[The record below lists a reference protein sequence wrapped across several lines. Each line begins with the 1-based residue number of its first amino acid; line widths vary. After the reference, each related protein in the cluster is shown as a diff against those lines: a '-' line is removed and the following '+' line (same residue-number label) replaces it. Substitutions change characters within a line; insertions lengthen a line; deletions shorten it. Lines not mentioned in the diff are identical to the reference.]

1 MTTEKK
7 TEEKT
12 EEKTDERVAPK
23 NYLDILNGECKALAE
38 RFRLSG
44 EQSDMLRDFVAD
56 TAMRIWRNGRACG
69 WIRGKND
76 AQVETGAGAAK
87 A

>member
-1 MTTEKK
+1 MNDDGK
-7 TEEKT
+7 
-12 EEKTDERVAPK
+12 PK
-23 NYLDILNGECKALAE
+23 NYLDILSGECRVLAE

-56 TAMRIWRNGRACG
+56 TAMRSWRNGRACG

>member
-38 RFRLSG
+38 RFGLKG
-44 EQSDMLRDFVAD
+44 EQEDMLREFVCD
-56 TAMRIWRNGRACG
+56 TAMRSWRNGRAVG
-69 WIRGKND
+69 WIRGKNE
-76 AQVETGAGAAK
+76 ATEAK
-87 A
+87 S